1 MPYIE
6 DTTEKNVIELIERA
20 PYTSL
25 DSRSSLILP
34 KNEFFFHSA
43 FFPLPGIQTLY
54 LGFPIHI
61 KGINFIAS

>member
-6 DTTEKNVIELIERA
+6 DNTKKNVIELIERA

-34 KNEFFFHSA
+34 KNELFFFALH
-43 FFPLPGIQTLY
+43 FFRYQVYKHCI
-54 LGFPIHI
+54 
-61 KGINFIAS
+61 